1 MHADT
6 PDSPPSKPGFRRV
19 VISAVVHAQ
28 ADQIPHLAQAIAFNG
43 FLAIPSALLLAV
55 GVFSA
60 TVGTGSMQTL
70 LDHLNSVVPDSV
82 LALVRASMTQLL
94 ASDRSDVM
102 IVVGAVFAL
111 WSLSGAMQTVMWSLN
126 AAHELT
132 ETRGFV
138 RKRIVALLMILVAL
152 LAVALVVFM
161 LVLGPTISSWLQDQ
175 TGIAAVAWLWD
186 YGRWPL
192 LVLGL
197 LFVFGGV
204 LYLGPDV
211 DVDYRKFH
219 VITPGAVLAVT
230 VWVIAS
236 AGLAI
241 YADRFGGYNKVW
253 GSLAAVIVTM
263 TWLWLSSLALLV
275 GAELD
280 AELKRVRGTPEA
292 EPA

>member
-1 MHADT
+1 MRT
-6 PDSPPSKPGFRRV
+6 VR
-19 VISAVVHAQ
+19 HAQ

-60 TVGTGSMQTL
+60 TAGPGSIQTL
-70 LDHLNSVVPDSV
+70 LDHLHGLVPGSV
-82 LALVRASMTQLL
+82 LKLAQASMAQLL
-94 ASDRSDVM
+94 VSGKSDLM
-102 IVVGAVFAL
+102 IVVGAVVAA

-126 AAHELT
+126 AAHECP

-138 RKRIVALLMILVAL
+138 RKRLVALLMILVSL
-152 LAVALVVFM
+152 LAVGLVVFM

-175 TGIAAVAWLWD
+175 TGVAAVAWLWD

-204 LYLGPDV
+204 LYLGPALDQSEF
-211 DVDYRKFH
+211 RL
-219 VITPGAVLAVT
+219 ITPGATLAVT
-230 VWVIAS
+230 AWLIAS
-236 AGLAI
+236 GGFAI

-263 TWLWLSSLALLV
+263 TWLWLSSLALLL

-280 AELKRVRGTPEA
+280 AELKRVRGTREA

>member
-6 PDSPPSKPGFRRV
+6 PDNPSPRPGFRRV
-19 VISAVVHAQ
+19 VISAVAHAQ

-60 TVGTGSMQTL
+60 TVGPGSMQTL
-70 LDHLNSVVPDSV
+70 LDHLNGLVPDSV

-94 ASDRSDVM
+94 ASDRSDV
-102 IVVGAVFAL
+102 FAL
-111 WSLSGAMQTVMWSLN
+111 WSLSSAMQTVMWSLN

-152 LAVALVVFM
+152 LAVGLVVFM

-175 TGIAAVAWLWD
+175 TGVAAVSWLWD

-211 DVDYRKFH
+211 EHHRFRL
-219 VITPGAVLAVT
+219 ITPGSVLAVT
-230 VWVIAS
+230 VWLIAS

-241 YADRFGGYNKVW
+241 YADRLGGYNKVW

-280 AELKRVRGTPEA
+280 AELQRVRGTPEA

>member
-1 MHADT
+1 M
-6 PDSPPSKPGFRRV
+6 
-19 VISAVVHAQ
+19 
-28 ADQIPHLAQAIAFNG
+28 IA
-43 FLAIPSALLLAV
+43 
-55 GVFSA
+55 
-60 TVGTGSMQTL
+60 
-70 LDHLNSVVPDSV
+70 
-82 LALVRASMTQLL
+82 
-94 ASDRSDVM
+94 
-102 IVVGAVFAL
+102 VGAVFAL

-152 LAVALVVFM
+152 LAVGLVVFM

-175 TGIAAVAWLWD
+175 TGVAAVSWLWD

-211 DVDYRKFH
+211 EHHRFRL
-219 VITPGAVLAVT
+219 ITPGAVLAVT
-230 VWVIAS
+230 VWLIAS

-280 AELKRVRGTPEA
+280 AELKRAHGAPEA

>member
-6 PDSPPSKPGFRRV
+6 PDSTSTPPGLRTV
-19 VISAVVHAQ
+19 AVRTLRHAQ

-55 GVFSA
+55 GLFGA
-60 TVGTGSMQTL
+60 TAGPGSIETL
-70 LDHLNSVVPDSV
+70 LDHLNGLVPQSV
-82 LALVRASMTQLL
+82 LALARASMTQLL
-94 ASDRSDVM
+94 ASDKSDAM
-102 IVVGAVFAL
+102 IAVGAVFAL

-126 AAHELT
+126 AAHECR

-152 LAVALVVFM
+152 LAVGLVVFM
-161 LVLGPTISSWLQDQ
+161 LVLGPTISSWLQGE
-175 TGIAAVAWLWD
+175 TGVAAVSWLWD
-186 YGRWPL
+186 YGRWPV

-197 LFVFGGV
+197 LFVFAGV
-204 LYLGPDV
+204 LFLGPDV
-211 DVDYRKFH
+211 EQHEFRL
-219 VITPGAVLAVT
+219 ITPGAVLAVAA
-230 VWVIAS
+230 WLIAS
-236 AGLAI
+236 AGFAI
-241 YADRFGGYNKVW
+241 YAGRFGGYNKVW

-280 AELKRVRGTPEA
+280 AELQRARGAAGAEA
-292 EPA
+292 ST

>member
-6 PDSPPSKPGFRRV
+6 PDSPSPKPGFRRV

-60 TVGTGSMQTL
+60 TVGPGSMQTL
-70 LDHLNSVVPDSV
+70 LDHLNGLVPDSV
-82 LALVRASMTQLL
+82 LELVRASMTQLF
-94 ASDRSDVM
+94 ASDKSDVM
-102 IVVGAVFAL
+102 IVVGAVLAL

-161 LVLGPTISSWLQDQ
+161 LVLGPTISSWLQEQ
-175 TGIAAVAWLWD
+175 TGVAAVSWLWD

-204 LYLGPDV
+204 LFQGPDV
-211 DVDYRKFH
+211 DHRTFRL
-219 VITPGAVLAVT
+219 ITPGAVLAVT

-280 AELKRVRGTPEA
+280 AELQRVRGAAGA
-292 EPA
+292 EPSA

>member
-1 MHADT
+1 M
-6 PDSPPSKPGFRRV
+6 
-19 VISAVVHAQ
+19 
-28 ADQIPHLAQAIAFNG
+28 IA
-43 FLAIPSALLLAV
+43 
-55 GVFSA
+55 
-60 TVGTGSMQTL
+60 
-70 LDHLNSVVPDSV
+70 
-82 LALVRASMTQLL
+82 
-94 ASDRSDVM
+94 
-102 IVVGAVFAL
+102 VGAVFAL

-126 AAHELT
+126 AAHECP

-138 RKRIVALLMILVAL
+138 RKRLVALQMILVSL
-152 LAVALVVFM
+152 LAVGLVVFM

-175 TGIAAVAWLWD
+175 TGVAAVSWLWD

-204 LYLGPDV
+204 LYLGPDLDHSEFRLV
-211 DVDYRKFH
+211 
-219 VITPGAVLAVT
+219 TPGAVLAVA
-230 VWVIAS
+230 VWLIAS
-236 AGLAI
+236 GGFAI

-280 AELKRVRGTPEA
+280 AELKRVHGAPDA

>member
-6 PDSPPSKPGFRRV
+6 PDSPTPKPGFRRV
-19 VISAVVHAQ
+19 VISAVAHAQ

-60 TVGTGSMQTL
+60 TAGPGSMQTL
-70 LDHLNSVVPDSV
+70 LDHLQGLVPDSV
-82 LALVRASMTQLL
+82 LALARASMAQLFVSGK
-94 ASDRSDVM
+94 SDLM
-102 IVVGAVFAL
+102 IAVGAVLAL

-175 TGIAAVAWLWD
+175 TGVTAISWLWD

-211 DVDYRKFH
+211 EHHKFRL
-219 VITPGAVLAVT
+219 ITPGAVLAVT
-230 VWVIAS
+230 VWMIAS

-280 AELKRVRGTPEA
+280 AELKRERGTPEA

>member
-6 PDSPPSKPGFRRV
+6 PDNPSPRPGFRRV
-19 VISAVVHAQ
+19 VISAVAHAQ

-60 TVGTGSMQTL
+60 TVGPGSMQTL
-70 LDHLNSVVPDSV
+70 LDHLNGLVPDSV

-102 IVVGAVFAL
+102 IAVGAVFAL
-111 WSLSGAMQTVMWSLN
+111 WSLSSAMQTVMWSLN

-138 RKRIVALLMILVAL
+138 HKRIVALLMILVAL
-152 LAVALVVFM
+152 LAVGLVVFM

-175 TGIAAVAWLWD
+175 TGVAAVSWLWD

-211 DVDYRKFH
+211 EHHRFRL
-219 VITPGAVLAVT
+219 ITPGAVLAVT
-230 VWVIAS
+230 VWLIAS

-253 GSLAAVIVTM
+253 GSLAVVIVTM

-280 AELKRVRGTPEA
+280 AELKRAHGAPEA

>member
-6 PDSPPSKPGFRRV
+6 PDKPSPRPGFRRV
-19 VISAVVHAQ
+19 VISAVAHAQ

-60 TVGTGSMQTL
+60 TVGPGSMQTL
-70 LDHLNSVVPDSV
+70 LDHLNGLVPDSV
-82 LALVRASMTQLL
+82 LALVRTSMTQLL

-102 IVVGAVFAL
+102 IAVGAVFAL

-152 LAVALVVFM
+152 LAVGLVVF
-161 LVLGPTISSWLQDQ
+161 
-175 TGIAAVAWLWD
+175 
-186 YGRWPL
+186 L

-211 DVDYRKFH
+211 EQHRFRL
-219 VITPGAVLAVT
+219 ITPGAVLAVT
-230 VWVIAS
+230 VWLIAS

-280 AELKRVRGTPEA
+280 AELQRVPGTPEA

>member
-6 PDSPPSKPGFRRV
+6 PDNPSPRPGFRRV

-60 TVGTGSMQTL
+60 TVGPGSMQTL
-70 LDHLNSVVPDSV
+70 LDHLNGVVPDSV
-82 LALVRASMTQLL
+82 LELVRSSMTQLL

-102 IVVGAVFAL
+102 IAVGAVFAL

-161 LVLGPTISSWLQDQ
+161 LVLGPTISSWLQEQ
-175 TGIAAVAWLWD
+175 TGVAAVSWLWD

-211 DVDYRKFH
+211 HHREFRL
-219 VITPGAVLAVT
+219 ITPGAVLAVT
-230 VWVIAS
+230 VWLIAS

-280 AELKRVRGTPEA
+280 AELKRERGTPEA

>member
-6 PDSPPSKPGFRRV
+6 PDNPSPRPGFRRV
-19 VISAVVHAQ
+19 VISAVAHAQ

-60 TVGTGSMQTL
+60 TVGLGSMQTL
-70 LDHLNSVVPDSV
+70 LDHLNGLVPDSV

-102 IVVGAVFAL
+102 IAVGAVFAL
-111 WSLSGAMQTVMWSLN
+111 WSLSSAMQTVMWSLN

-138 RKRIVALLMILVAL
+138 HKRIVALLMILVAL
-152 LAVALVVFM
+152 LAVGLVVFM

-175 TGIAAVAWLWD
+175 TGVAAVSWLWD

-211 DVDYRKFH
+211 EHHRFRL
-219 VITPGAVLAVT
+219 ITPGAVLAVT
-230 VWVIAS
+230 VWLIAS

-280 AELKRVRGTPEA
+280 AELKRAHGAPEA

>member
-6 PDSPPSKPGFRRV
+6 PDSPSSPPGLRRV
-19 VISAVVHAQ
+19 VLSAVFHAQ

-60 TVGTGSMQTL
+60 TVGQGSMQTL
-70 LDHLNSVVPDSV
+70 LDHLNGVVPDSV
-82 LALVRASMTQLL
+82 LELVRASMTQLL

-102 IVVGAVFAL
+102 IAVGAVFAL

-152 LAVALVVFM
+152 LAVGLVVFM

-175 TGIAAVAWLWD
+175 TGVTAVSWLWD

-197 LFVFGGV
+197 LFVFAGV
-204 LYLGPDV
+204 LFLGPGPRSPRVPPDHAGSGAGGYRV
-211 DVDYRKFH
+211 DDRLGRARDLRRPLRWLQQGLGVAGGRDRDH
-219 VITPGAVLAVT
+219 DLAVAVEPGA
-230 VWVIAS
+230 
-236 AGLAI
+236 AGGSRAGRR
-241 YADRFGGYNKVW
+241 AAARPRGG
-253 GSLAAVIVTM
+253 GS
-263 TWLWLSSLALLV
+263 
-275 GAELD
+275 
-280 AELKRVRGTPEA
+280 
-292 EPA
+292 

>member
-1 MHADT
+1 V
-6 PDSPPSKPGFRRV
+6 R
-19 VISAVVHAQ
+19 HAQ

-60 TVGTGSMQTL
+60 TAGPGSIQTL
-70 LDHLNSVVPDSV
+70 LDHLRGLVPDSV
-82 LALVRASMTQLL
+82 LALAAASMTQLL
-94 ASDRSDVM
+94 ASNRSDVM
-102 IVVGAVFAL
+102 IAVGAVFAL

-126 AAHELT
+126 AAHERP

-152 LAVALVVFM
+152 LAVGLVVFM

-175 TGIAAVAWLWD
+175 TGVTAVSWLWD
-186 YGRWPL
+186 YGRWPV

-197 LFVFGGV
+197 LFVFAGV
-204 LYLGPDV
+204 LFLGPDV
-211 DVDYRKFH
+211 DQHEFRL
-219 VITPGAVLAVT
+219 ITPGAVLAVGA
-230 VWVIAS
+230 WLIAS
-236 AGLAI
+236 AGFAI

-280 AELKRVRGTPEA
+280 AELQRVRGPAASEA
-292 EPA
+292 SP

>member
-6 PDSPPSKPGFRRV
+6 PDSPTSPPGLRRV
-19 VISAVVHAQ
+19 VISAVFHAQ

-60 TVGTGSMQTL
+60 TVGPGSMQTL
-70 LDHLNSVVPDSV
+70 LDHLNGVVPDSV
-82 LALVRASMTQLL
+82 LELVRASMTQLL

-102 IVVGAVFAL
+102 IAVGAVFAL

-152 LAVALVVFM
+152 LAVGLVLFM

-175 TGIAAVAWLWD
+175 TGVTAVSWLWD

-204 LYLGPDV
+204 LFLGPDL
-211 DVDYRKFH
+211 DHRRFH
-219 VITPGAVLAVT
+219 LITPGAVLAVT

-280 AELKRVRGTPEA
+280 AELQRVRGTAGAEA
-292 EPA
+292 ST